1 MTSAVYWGNKAT
13 NKTKTFSQPW
23 STEFIPFYISIILLA
38 EVEDVVSATLF
49 LLSDHSSMINGI
61 VMPVDGGMTGTI

>member
-1 MTSAVYWGNKAT
+1 MLPVDGGKLDSGYYFY
-13 NKTKTFSQPW
+13 FSI
-23 STEFIPFYISIILLA
+23 TLLT

-49 LLSDHSSMINGI
+49 LLSDHSSMISGI